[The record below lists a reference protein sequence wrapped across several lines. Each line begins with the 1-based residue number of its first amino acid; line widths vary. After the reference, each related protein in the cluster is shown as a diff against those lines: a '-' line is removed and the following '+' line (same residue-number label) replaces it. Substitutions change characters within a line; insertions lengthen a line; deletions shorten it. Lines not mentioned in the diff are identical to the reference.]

1 MLLHWRQHSVA
12 VLFSSTNALA
22 FHTDRPLSLSLTTPQ
37 ITGRPG
43 GSLDPDS
50 LRLGGNASTRPTA
63 RPAPPADGGGG
74 NGSGALSGDGSG
86 EAASS
91 GSGSGGSGGS
101 ADGNSSSAQG
111 LGQPQL
117 QQLQQQQANVVAVS
131 PEALK
136 ALKPL
141 KLCASSADLA
151 VGQKVFA
158 IGNPFGA
165 AALACLSLSLP

>member
-1 MLLHWRQHSVA
+1 MLLQCRQHSVA
-12 VLFSSTNALA
+12 VLFSSANALA
-22 FHTDRPLSLSLTTPQ
+22 FHTDSLFLTTPQ

-63 RPAPPADGGGG
+63 RPAPPADGGGSA
-74 NGSGALSGDGSG
+74 SGALSGDGSG
-86 EAASS
+86 DAASS
-91 GSGSGGSGGS
+91 GSGSGSS
-101 ADGNSSSAQG
+101 ADGNGSGAQG

-117 QQLQQQQANVVAVS
+117 QPPQLQQQQANVVAVS